1 MGTPRGGKAG
11 GCDACIKGMRVGGCV
26 TEEAPSTRVKE
37 VGPVGPESPSDS
49 VVGQVQLCLL
59 LPLFFPTLAPI
70 PGGPKSS

>member
-1 MGTPRGGKAG
+1 M
-11 GCDACIKGMRVGGCV
+11 